1 MKNKVSARLLEARKA
16 RNVVEKN
23 TLQGVLSKLQNE
35 EIALKRELKD
45 DEAIAIIKNE
55 RKQLNEAL
63 AMAKDAGREDLVA
76 KLESQVTLIEGLLP
90 AMLSESEIKDILDA
104 KGAAKGMNI
113 GQLMGMIM
121 KDHKSEVDGAVVKK
135 VIDENYM

>member
-1 MKNKVSARLLEARKA
+1 
-16 RNVVEKN
+16 
-23 TLQGVLSKLQNE
+23 
-35 EIALKRELKD
+35 
-45 DEAIAIIKNE
+45 
-55 RKQLNEAL
+55 
-63 AMAKDAGREDLVA
+63 
-76 KLESQVTLIEGLLP
+76 
-90 AMLSESEIKDILDA
+90 MLSESEIKDILDA

>member
-23 TLQGVLSKLQNE
+23 TLQGVLSKL
-35 EIALKRELKD
+35 ATRD
-45 DEAIAIIKNE
+45 
-55 RKQLNEAL
+55 
-63 AMAKDAGREDLVA
+63 DLVT

>member
-90 AMLSESEIKDILDA
+90 AMLSESEIKDIVDA

>member
-16 RNVVEKN
+16 RKVVEKN

-63 AMAKDAGREDLVA
+63 VMAKEATRDDLVT

>member
-1 MKNKVSARLLEARKA
+1 MKNKVSERLLEARKA

-76 KLESQVTLIEGLLP
+76 KLESQVLLVEELLP
-90 AMLSESEIKDILDA
+90 TMLSESEIKDILDA

>member
-16 RNVVEKN
+16 RKVVEKN

-76 KLESQVTLIEGLLP
+76 KLESQVLLVEELLP
-90 AMLSESEIKDILDA
+90 TMLTAEDIKCLLES
-104 KGAAKGMNI
+104 KGAVKGMNI

-121 KDHKSEVDGAVVKK
+121 KDHKSEVDGSVVKK